1 MTSFPICPC
10 DNDVPRAPVNLPQQN
25 SIGFRFGN
33 YAQFR
38 RAMLTPHDWEKS
50 IAAWRTQ
57 GRGDLAVMM
66 MEWFAYLAD
75 IITFYDERVAN
86 ESYLRTARL
95 EASAKRLIQILGYRP
110 RPAIGATG
118 TLAALVTKGQ
128 SALLPAGLQFQS
140 KPGPGQTPQIF
151 ELAEDTLI
159 GAPDVVSAKVPPHL
173 LSAIGPF
180 RFQSLSIGVTFAAP
194 RRAMSMARAVQDF
207 QLVAAPVTTANY
219 GLLLLGDVSSIN
231 PGDYLLLRIRDVSK
245 GGPFS
250 ATVAEARVQD
260 APGGGKQTALGL
272 EIVGDPW
279 RQLTDGLV
287 ASLAAAD
294 AALEKP
300 NQSIALWSLP
310 GGGAATNDKTV
321 HLASLARPIRPKD
334 WVLFTGPVQSF
345 LTQVKDAKDVIWDAN
360 EAPDSEPEH
369 PFPIPHTQLTLETA
383 PSNWANFSAVS
394 FDWVSAGPLVDQP
407 PGWWSGK
414 PSALIA
420 ASATRFRATPP
431 TPVLL
436 QGQDGTGLVA
446 AAASAGDLNVQLS
459 ALPDTVPAVPTPIDV
474 YYNLLKVT
482 RGKTVAKEVLGSGD
496 ASTPSQSFRLS
507 QSPVTWLMKGATP
520 ASTVK
525 VRVDGEPWSEVSSF
539 YGQPPDAEVFVTRED
554 VEGKTHVDFGDGING
569 ARLPTGVNNVV
580 ADYRVGAGAAS
591 PAADKLTVIA
601 KPWPGLR
608 ALKNPVAVSGGADA
622 EPSNQIRRYAPRSV
636 LTFGRA
642 VSVYDYEALAAQ
654 APGVVRARATWSW
667 SDALQRASVVVY
679 VGDDASAV
687 DSARK
692 VLAGAG
698 DPNRP
703 VRIQAATP
711 LKVTLSLDIL
721 VVTGWDSEQIAADVT
736 AALVDPDSGLFS
748 ARRMAIGQ
756 ALFDSQIEEAVL
768 AVAGTVAISAAK
780 LTINDVA
787 SAGPLH
793 SPGDGGFFALDPLD
807 LTLGLHGDA
816 HGG

>member
-1 MTSFPICPC
+1 
-10 DNDVPRAPVNLPQQN
+10 VPRAPVNLPQQS

-38 RAMLTPHDWEKS
+38 RAMLTPRDWEKS
-50 IAAWRTQ
+50 IAGWRTQ

-151 ELAEDTLI
+151 ELAEDTPI

-180 RFQSLSIGVTFAAP
+180 RFQSLSVGVTFAAP
-194 RRAMSMARAVQDF
+194 RRAMSMARAIQDF
-207 QLVAAPVTTANY
+207 QLVAAPATTANY
-219 GLLLLGDVSSIN
+219 GLLLLGEVSSIN
-231 PGDYLLLRIRDVSK
+231 PGDDLLLRIRDAAR

-250 ATVAEARVQD
+250 ATVAQARVQD

-279 RQLTDGLV
+279 RQLTDDLV

-300 NQSIALWSLP
+300 NQSIALWTLP
-310 GGGAATNDKTV
+310 GGGDAKNDKIV
-321 HLASLARPIRPKD
+321 HLASLARPIRPGD
-334 WVLFTGPVQSF
+334 WVLFTGSVRSF
-345 LTQVKDAKDVIWDAN
+345 LAQVKDAKDVIWDAN
-360 EAPDSEPEH
+360 EPPDSVPEH

-383 PSNWANFSAVS
+383 PSSWVGLTSVN

-414 PSALIA
+414 PSALVA

-431 TPVLL
+431 MPVLL
-436 QGQDGTGLVA
+436 QGQDGTGILA
-446 AAASAGDLNVQLS
+446 NAASAGDLNVQLS
-459 ALPDTVPAVPTPIDV
+459 GLPDPVAGVPTPIDV

-482 RGKTVAKEVLGSGD
+482 RGKTVAKEILGSGD
-496 ASTPSQSFRLS
+496 ASTPSQSFPLS

-525 VRVDGEPWSEVSSF
+525 VRVDGEPWTEVASF
-539 YGQPPDAEVFVTRED
+539 YGQQPDAQVFVTREGVD
-554 VEGKTHVDFGDGING
+554 GKTHVDFGDGING

-591 PAADKLTVIA
+591 PGADKLTVIA

-608 ALKNPVAVSGGADA
+608 ALKNPVAVSGGADS
-622 EPSNQIRRYAPRSV
+622 EPASQIRRYAPRSV

-642 VSVYDYEALAAQ
+642 VSVYDYESLAAQ
-654 APGVVRARATWSW
+654 APGVARARATWSW
-667 SDALQRASVVVY
+667 SNALQRAAVVLY
-679 VGDDASAV
+679 VGDDAAAV
-687 DSARK
+687 ESARK
-692 VLAGAG
+692 VLAAAG

-703 VRIQAATP
+703 VSIEAAKP
-711 LKVTLSLDIL
+711 LNLTLALNIL
-721 VVTGWDSEQIAADVT
+721 VVPGWDTEQIATEVT
-736 AALVDPDSGLFS
+736 AALVDAETGLFS
-748 ARRMAIGQ
+748 SRRMAIGQ
-756 ALFDSQIEEAVL
+756 ALFDSQVEEAVL
-768 AVAGTVAISAAK
+768 AVPGTVAISAAT
-780 LTINDVA
+780 LMINDVL

-793 SPGDGGFFALDPLD
+793 SPGDGAFFALDPLD
-807 LTLGLHGDA
+807 LTVVLLGNA